1 MMQPWS
7 INKRVKHTT
16 KSRSINDL
24 TNDLLIHILSFL
36 PIKYAFRT
44 TVLSKQ
50 WYPLFYS
57 LAVIRICDNEVYT
70 KKAWVH
76 FRRIV
81 DTVILS
87 KHALEQTLKKFHL
100 DCQSKHWRANSFRCF
115 DTWLKQQNDVG
126 LRIFI
131 YAC

>member
-1 MMQPWS
+1 MQPWS